1 MHALTQTL
9 IHRRNTQSVVEEER
23 MKVVEI
29 LTPENWL
36 RIRSAGMMWCNDDA
50 ILQLSPND
58 FLLKEASPLNSTLD
72 QLRYIIAV
80 ILKNTF
86 FWIVNLVLLCSQ
98 SATDIDILATAT
110 NLANCPHC
118 PPPSHPKI
126 LQWTN
131 NTKETML
138 V

>member
-1 MHALTQTL
+1 MQALTQTL
-9 IHRRNTQSVVEEER
+9 IHRKNTQRVVEQER

-58 FLLKEASPLNSTLD
+58 FLLKEASSTLD
-72 QLRYIIAV
+72 QLRFIIAV
-80 ILKNTF
+80 ILKNTS

-110 NLANCPHC
+110 NLANCPTA
-118 PPPSHPKI
+118 PPPHHPKI